1 MSIHRTAK
9 TSAFGVEEGLPTYR
23 LRQARYYEL
32 AADVARLATNHHSR
46 TGKPLD
52 LLDVGCD
59 QGISMRYLEAHPGH
73 EHVRYHGADL
83 FPGGM
88 ECVYKR
94 EQWRLDQVNLEQGM
108 PQLASDG
115 YDVVVC
121 EQVLE
126 HLHQCRSA
134 LDELIRV
141 LRPGGL
147 LIVGVPIFPCGA
159 HLVRRHLVPHFD
171 RLMGVKKV
179 RGHVQ
184 AFSKSSFLQMLSDTG
199 ELSVEQVRGFRFV
212 SGGPLRPL
220 EYCRWWWQL
229 NRRLGK
235 LLPSFCTE
243 IQVLARKQP
252 LASRSLSFD
261 RPVDQFALSGPKANV
276 LWGAA
281 AMRAS
286 G

>member
-1 MSIHRTAK
+1 MSIQRTAK
-9 TSAFGVEEGLPTYR
+9 TTAFGVEAGQPTYR
-23 LRQARYYEL
+23 LRQARYQALGEDVATL
-32 AADVARLATNHHSR
+32 AAEHYRQQR
-46 TGKPLD
+46 RPLD

-59 QGISMRYLEAHPGH
+59 TGIAMRYIEAHPGS

-83 FPGGM
+83 FPRGM
-88 ECVYKR
+88 DRVYKR
-94 EQWRLDQVNLEQGM
+94 EQWRLNRLDLEQGLTGL
-108 PQLASDG
+108 PSNA

-126 HLHQCRSA
+126 HLHRCDHA
-134 LDELIRV
+134 LAELVRV

-147 LIVGVPIFPCGA
+147 LVIGVPIFPFGA
-159 HLVRRHLVPHFD
+159 HLVRRHVVPRLD
-171 RLMGVKKV
+171 RWLGVKKV

-184 AFSKSSFLQMLSDTG
+184 AFSQRSFLQMLAESGDV
-199 ELSVEQVRGFRFV
+199 SVEQVRGFRFA

-235 LLPSFCTE
+235 LLPSLCTE

-252 LASRSLSFD
+252 QTLRMTADD
-261 RPVDQFALSGPKANV
+261 RPDFASKPTGV

-281 AMRAS
+281 AMRAA

>member
-1 MSIHRTAK
+1 MSTHRTAS
-9 TSAFGVEEGLPTYR
+9 TSAFGVEAGLPTYR
-23 LRQARYYEL
+23 LRQARYHALGEDVASL
-32 AADVARLATNHHSR
+32 AADHYRRHSQ
-46 TGKPLD
+46 PLN

-59 QGISMRYLEAHPGH
+59 QGIAMRYIEAHRGG

-83 FPGGM
+83 FPRGM
-88 ECVYKR
+88 DRVYKR
-94 EQWRLDQVNLEQGM
+94 DQWQLKHVDLERG
-108 PQLASDG
+108 LIGFDSNA

-126 HLHQCRSA
+126 HLQHCEEA
-134 LDELIRV
+134 LAELVRV

-147 LIVGVPIFPCGA
+147 LIVGVPIFAFGA
-159 HLVRRHLVPHFD
+159 HLLRRHLVPRLD
-171 RLMGVKKV
+171 RWLGVKKV

-184 AFSKSSFLQMLSDTG
+184 AFSQRTFLQLLDATG
-199 ELSVEQVRGFRFV
+199 ELRIDQVRGFRFV

-229 NRRLGK
+229 NRRLGR
-235 LLPSFCTE
+235 LFPSLCTE

-252 LASRSLSFD
+252 TTLSLADHR
-261 RPVDQFALSGPKANV
+261 RPEYAPGGVKTDV
-276 LWGAA
+276 VWGTA
-281 AMRAS
+281 AMRAA